1 VDALPN
7 GNFPALFFIA
17 ACATAWIKPHPIQ
30 QHGCLLRVHS
40 PESPP
45 PVGLDNSNITFELFS
60 ERTTCW
66 SCPFCSECL
75 QERVA
80 CGSYGDACCYLIG
93 AVSFQRLKVKLQI
106 HLHPFLSKCTVNQ
119 QKQGRGGKG
128 ITTNFPALFPVWNE
142 PMGQRAMALDGFDTG
157 NACAP
162 LCIVAQCIQIEG
174 VCCSGDFALS
184 SRSTS
189 TSKKKEGDDMTYP
202 GPQRKAHKE
211 LYHRRLCRAQL
222 KQCFAVLWRDRP

>member
-1 VDALPN
+1 
-7 GNFPALFFIA
+7 
-17 ACATAWIKPHPIQ
+17 
-30 QHGCLLRVHS
+30 
-40 PESPP
+40 
-45 PVGLDNSNITFELFS
+45 
-60 ERTTCW
+60 
-66 SCPFCSECL
+66 
-75 QERVA
+75 
-80 CGSYGDACCYLIG
+80 
-93 AVSFQRLKVKLQI
+93 
-106 HLHPFLSKCTVNQ
+106 
-119 QKQGRGGKG
+119 
-128 ITTNFPALFPVWNE
+128 LFPVWNE